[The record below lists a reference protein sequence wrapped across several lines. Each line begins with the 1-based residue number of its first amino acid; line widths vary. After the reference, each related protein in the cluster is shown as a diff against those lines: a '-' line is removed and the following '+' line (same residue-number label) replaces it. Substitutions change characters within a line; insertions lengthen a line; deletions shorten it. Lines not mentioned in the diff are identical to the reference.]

1 MKLKVCGLNNEENI
15 RQIIGSK
22 PDFMGFI
29 FYERSPRYIGKLS
42 DVDVIKSIPKEIKK
56 VGVFVNAHFDTIIM
70 QVKEFGLDYVQLHGE
85 ESVSFCGSIKEL
97 GIGVIKVFGIHDEFD
112 FSQVNLFSK
121 VSDYFLFDT
130 KTKQH
135 GGSGEQFDWRL
146 LQNQEFD
153 RHIILSGGITLT
165 DVGKIKRE
173 FPKVYAIDINSRFET
188 QAGIKDI
195 QLIKK
200 VKQLLNEN

>member
-15 RQIIGSK
+15 RQIIESK

-29 FYERSPRYIGKLS
+29 FYERSPRCIGKLF

-56 VGVFVNAHFDTIIM
+56 VGVFVNSSFDLVIT
-70 QVKEFGLDYVQLHGE
+70 QVKRFALDYVQLHGE
-85 ESVSFCGSIKEL
+85 ESLNFCESIKEL
-97 GIGVIKVFGIHDEFD
+97 GIGVIKVFGIDNEFD
-112 FSQVNLFSK
+112 FSQVNLFAK
-121 VSDYFLFDT
+121 VCDYFLFDT
-130 KTKQH
+130 KTTQH

-146 LQNQEFD
+146 LQNKEFD
-153 RHIILSGGITLT
+153 RPVILSGGITLA

-195 QLIKK
+195 KLIKK
-200 VKQLLNEN
+200 VKQLINEN